1 MKKIIIFLIM
11 LLFPLFVFA
20 DNLEVS
26 THIVDTEVEIAGAI
40 KVKELI
46 LVKGNAEY
54 LNRKL
59 NYYSFGTSS
68 WDGKS
73 KVDYEGSSFYNAHS
87 ISINKVSA
95 FKLTDKIDI
104 NNLNRD
110 ETSALKEFDL
120 KNPSKEGY
128 SYHDNKDGTGDLK
141 ILYPITNDE
150 IAFYIEYT
158 VNNAV
163 VKHNDIKELNY
174 TFKNLNL
181 NANKTIVRVITPYPV
196 DEKDLD
202 LYNIWIHGPRKNSV
216 FQELENKNKEKVGI
230 YGEFNEVTEF
240 NIRMTLPQNYVGID
254 MNLNNSKEDALEQI
268 KSVEDSRKT
277 KTDNNEIILN
287 NIIYVF
293 YALAA
298 ILLIGTILIATMN
311 LFDKKI
317 FILLIIFA
325 GILCGF
331 NYLFYN
337 FKYSYMYLIILFPF
351 IGLLINKIKN
361 K

>member
-1 MKKIIIFLIM
+1 MKKVIIFLIM

-120 KNPSKEGY
+120 KNPTKEGY

-141 ILYPITNDE
+141 ILYPIKEE

-158 VNNAV
+158 VNNVV

-181 NANKTIVRVITPYPV
+181 NADKTIVRVITPYPV
-196 DEKDLD
+196 NEKDLD

-230 YGEFNEVTEF
+230 
-240 NIRMTLPQNYVGID
+240 
-254 MNLNNSKEDALEQI
+254 
-268 KSVEDSRKT
+268 
-277 KTDNNEIILN
+277 
-287 NIIYVF
+287 
-293 YALAA
+293 
-298 ILLIGTILIATMN
+298 
-311 LFDKKI
+311 
-317 FILLIIFA
+317 
-325 GILCGF
+325 
-331 NYLFYN
+331 
-337 FKYSYMYLIILFPF
+337 
-351 IGLLINKIKN
+351 
-361 K
+361 

>member
-1 MKKIIIFLIM
+1 MKKIIIFIIT
-11 LLFPLFVFA
+11 LLFPLSVFA

-26 THIVDTEVEIAGAI
+26 THVIDTEVEIAGAI

-46 LVKGNAEY
+46 VVKGSAEY

-59 NYYSFGTSS
+59 NYYSFGNSS

-141 ILYPITNDE
+141 ILYPIKEE

-163 VKHNDIKELNY
+163 VKHNDVKELNY
-174 TFKNLNL
+174 TFKNLNF
-181 NANKTIVRVITPYPV
+181 NADKTLVRVITPYPV
-196 DEKDLD
+196 EEKDQYV
-202 LYNIWIHGPRKNSV
+202 YNVWIHGPRKDSV
-216 FQELENKNKEKVGI
+216 FQELENKNEEKVGL

-240 NIRMTLPQNYVGID
+240 NIRMTLPQTYVGID
-254 MNLNNSKEDALEQI
+254 MNLNNSGEDALEKI
-268 KSVEDSRKT
+268 KAVEDNRRT
-277 KTDNNEIILN
+277 KTDNSESILN
-287 NIIYVF
+287 NIIYAF
-293 YALAA
+293 YVMAA
-298 ILLIGTILIATMN
+298 ILLIGTILIAIAN
-311 LFDKKI
+311 LLDKKV

-325 GILCGF
+325 SVLCGF

-337 FKYSYMYLIILFPF
+337 FKYAYMYLVILFPF